1 MRREN
6 WALLFLVCARLLR
19 FDALSCANV
28 CKENWQELASVD
40 GPKIPLAISHQSVVS
55 GQELRG
61 EYASGSLSRD
71 SRRNRWST
79 QSAYYMHNR
88 FVATAKAGI

>member
-61 EYASGSLSRD
+61 VTPDEIDGARNLRITCTID
-71 SRRNRWST
+71 LLLRRK
-79 QSAYYMHNR
+79 QEFKPDY
-88 FVATAKAGI
+88 